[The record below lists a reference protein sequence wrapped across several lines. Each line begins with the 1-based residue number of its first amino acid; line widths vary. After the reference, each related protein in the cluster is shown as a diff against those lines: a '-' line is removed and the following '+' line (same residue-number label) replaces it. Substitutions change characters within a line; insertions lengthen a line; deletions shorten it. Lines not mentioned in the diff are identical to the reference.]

1 MRTLGI
7 DLAAG
12 PRTTAAAVVDWPG
25 DGTAVVAPPLLGCA
39 DDVLVDLLSGLEPEE
54 RAGVDCPFGWPIPF
68 VEAVTAHTAG
78 APWPGRGTDSA
89 AHRATLRHRRTDILT
104 HEELGG
110 RWPLS
115 VAFDR
120 LGATAARWAHLADE
134 LAARG
139 RPVARDGSGRI
150 AEVYP
155 AASRRR
161 WGLGPERSMAELRA
175 AAPWLRCGPA
185 ERAAYDGSEHA
196 FDALIAALA
205 ARAVERGLTRLP
217 SGPEQTRAAA
227 VEGWIHV
234 PHAATLPSLP

>member
-7 DLAAG
+7 DLAAS
-12 PRTTAAAVVDWPG
+12 PRTTAVAVVTWPG
-25 DGTAVVAPPLLGCA
+25 DGTAVVSPPLLGCA
-39 DDVLVDLLSGLEPEE
+39 DDVLADLLCGLEPGE

-68 VEAVTAHTAG
+68 VEAVSAHAAG
-78 APWPGRGTDSA
+78 TPWPGRGTDGSA
-89 AHRATLRHRRTDILT
+89 YRATLRHRRTDVLT

-134 LAARG
+134 LAARD

-161 WGLGPERSMAELRA
+161 WGLGTERSTAGLRA

-196 FDALIAALA
+196 FDALVAALA
-205 ARAVERGLTRLP
+205 ARAVQRGLTRGP
-217 SGPEQTRAAA
+217 AGPEETYAAA
-227 VEGWIHV
+227 VEGWIHI
-234 PHAATLPSLP
+234 PGEGTLPALP